1 MAFNRQLNL
10 NNVDQN
16 RGAAGQII
24 PPGEYRV
31 RIAAATETIS
41 KGSGKDMIKLE
52 LDILDAPYDKRK
64 LWYYI
69 TDDQYADQKVF
80 DIFSSA
86 GKNLPASI
94 HPQIF
99 PGLVCT
105 VKTRNRDYN
114 GEQQAEVHYWIKPA
128 GNTNVAPAA
137 AAADEPAKEDRIPF

>member
-1 MAFNRQLNL
+1 MAFNRQINM

-16 RGAAGQII
+16 RGASAAVI

-31 RIAAATETIS
+31 QIASATETIS

-52 LDILDAPYDKRK
+52 LDILDPPFNNRK
-64 LWYYI
+64 MWYYI

-86 GKNLPASI
+86 GKNLPGSI
-94 HPQIF
+94 HAQIF
-99 PGLVCT
+99 PGLICK

-114 GEQQAEVHYWIKPA
+114 GEAQAEVHYWIKA
-128 GNTNVAPAA
+128 SGNPHPAPAA
-137 AAADEPAKEDRIPF
+137 PAAEQPKEDRIPF